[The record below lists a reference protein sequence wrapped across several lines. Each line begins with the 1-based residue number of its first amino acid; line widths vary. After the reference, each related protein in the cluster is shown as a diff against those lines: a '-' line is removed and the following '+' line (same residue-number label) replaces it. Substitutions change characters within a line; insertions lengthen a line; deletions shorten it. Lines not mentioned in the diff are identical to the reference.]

1 MNSRERV
8 RKAINHE
15 EADRVP
21 IDIGGTKVTG
31 VHVDHYVALGRYL
44 GLDVEPPKVYEQFQM
59 LARLDDDMRRWFHS
73 DVIELENPV
82 ETWGLANK
90 DWKLW
95 QTNVGTTVLM
105 PGGFQ
110 PVKDERGYLRLYG
123 GRGVSLAVMAP
134 NSLYFD
140 RDCSTEMSADDTPRT
155 DPEAWKRSI
164 PLYSDEELRQLEAR
178 ARFLHET
185 TEYSVHGGFL
195 KGGLGSNG
203 LFAGHTIGD
212 WLCLLA
218 TDEDYVSSILAATAE
233 RTLENLRLYLQAVGP
248 YIDTILISGTDFGM
262 QNGELFNPELF
273 ARLYVPQY
281 RRVNDYVHAHGRTK
295 TMFHSCGSCWH
306 LIEHFI
312 AAGVDILNP
321 VQTNSARMDPVKL
334 KERFGRRIVFWGG
347 GAETQTVLP
356 HGTVGEVA
364 AHVRERLR
372 AFAPGGG
379 FVFATVH
386 NLQHGV
392 PPQNVEAMIQTVLD
406 YGKYPMAQP
415 EI

>member
-8 RKAINHE
+8 RKAISHQ

-59 LARLDDDMRRWFHS
+59 LARLDEAMRRWFHS

-82 ETWGLANK
+82 ESWGLENR

-95 QTNVGTTVLM
+95 QTNVGTNVLM
-105 PGGFQ
+105 PGGFR
-110 PVKDERGYLRLYG
+110 PVKDDRGYLRLHD
-123 GRGVSLAVMAP
+123 GRGVALAVMAP
-134 NSLYFD
+134 TALYFD
-140 RDCSTEMSADDTPRT
+140 RECSTEMSLGDIPRT
-155 DPEAWKRSI
+155 NPDAWKRSI
-164 PLYSDEELRQLEAR
+164 PLYTDEELRQLEAR
-178 ARFLHET
+178 SRFLHEN

-203 LFAGHTIGD
+203 IFAGHTIGD

-218 TDEDYVSSILAATAE
+218 SDEDYVSSILAATAE
-233 RTLENLRLYLQAVGP
+233 RAVENLRLYLQAVGP
-248 YIDTILISGTDFGM
+248 YIDTIFISGTDFGT
-262 QNGELFNPELF
+262 QNGELFNPDVF

-281 RRVNDYVHAHGRTK
+281 RRMNDYVHAHSRAK
-295 TMFHSCGSCWH
+295 TMFHSCGSNWN
-306 LIEHFI
+306 LIEHFV

-321 VQTNSARMDPVKL
+321 VQTSCVRMEPARL
-334 KERFGRRIVFWGG
+334 KERFGGRIVFWGG
-347 GAETQTVLP
+347 GADTQRVLP
-356 HGTVGEVA
+356 QGTPREVA
-364 AHVRERLR
+364 VHVRERLR
-372 AFAPGGG
+372 DFAPGGG

-386 NLQHGV
+386 NLQYGV
-392 PPQNVEAMIQTVLD
+392 PPQNVEAMIRTVVD
-406 YGKYPMAQP
+406 SGEYPIA
-415 EI
+415 